1 MADPLLLRVLTD
13 AGVALEDSAVSIIA
27 PGAEGY
33 FGILRDH
40 APLLAALR
48 PGRLTWRSS
57 TGQTRTM
64 QIGEGFLEV
73 VKNRVTL
80 LTSKL
85 DAAPAQPAEARG
97 HGPR

>member
-1 MADPLLLRVLTD
+1 MADPLHLRVLTD
-13 AGVALEDSAVSIIA
+13 SGLALEDSAVSIIA

-57 TGQTRTM
+57 SGQTRTM

-80 LTSKL
+80 LTSQL
-85 DAAPAQPAEARG
+85 DAAPAKPGAD
-97 HGPR
+97 HGRASH